1 VLRKYV
7 DVYAKRKVINF
18 SKAFFRYLS
27 KTHFD
32 TRYQAFEP
40 FLELPKVL
48 EERKHVT
55 RRIMTKEDVENVL
68 KAIEQ
73 AHNNGRI
80 DTCHYLN

>member
-1 VLRKYV
+1 
-7 DVYAKRKVINF
+7 
-18 SKAFFRYLS
+18 
-27 KTHFD
+27 
-32 TRYQAFEP
+32 
-40 FLELPKVL
+40 VL

-55 RRIMTKEDVENVL
+55 SRIMTKEDVENVL